1 MNERV
6 SKRLTY
12 LNGRE
17 FRKIRKDEE
26 LNLTEEVRDLPF
38 AMKKARVFEITI
50 DREEPVFLGEDD
62 IYGTKSFLRLHHC
75 K

>member
-6 SKRLTY
+6 SKRLAY

-38 AMKKARVFEITI
+38 AMKKARVFEIKNI
-50 DREEPVFLGEDD
+50 
-62 IYGTKSFLRLHHC
+62 
-75 K
+75 

>member
-6 SKRLTY
+6 SKRLDY

-26 LNLTEEVRDLPF
+26 LWQRTD
-38 AMKKARVFEITI
+38 
-50 DREEPVFLGEDD
+50 
-62 IYGTKSFLRLHHC
+62 
-75 K
+75 